1 MKSENITADDVKQIL
16 GNEDNEIS
24 EKILPLVLESE
35 KDGNFEFSENEIK
48 IIQWINLFN
57 ERLNRAYE
65 IRYGERNVYIRDYL
79 GTNENILL
87 EFFVAYKFSKY
98 YKEVTEEDKKI
109 NYNIFEQLKNIIF
122 EIYVIFEFEILDEN
136 ELYKEKSE
144 NEYEL
149 LYNLNK
155 AQNLIIKTRILWEKI
170 MNFFYLLIERKELE
184 TSKSKSKKSKF
195 KKWCKDKNIYFFDHI
210 LEKLK
215 AFDEKFRT
223 GEVHE
228 YSKLKNYFE
237 KGINQNISLYCLD
250 LLFAFSN
257 EVILNIMAYINDLEP
272 KFRMWQKLPADVS
285 ENLKEFIEV
294 PEWVKKYT
302 ESDDI
307 YNILDDG
314 SVINNYE
321 EVKNDMFKQQM

>member
-1 MKSENITADDVKQIL
+1 MENECMTTDDVKQLLKDENKDICQ
-16 GNEDNEIS
+16 
-24 EKILPLVLESE
+24 KILPSITKNEENGVLKLS
-35 KDGNFEFSENEIK
+35 KNEIK
-48 IIQWINLFN
+48 IVQGINLFN

-65 IRYGERNVYIRDYL
+65 IRYGERNVYTRDYL
-79 GTNENILL
+79 GTNENILF
-87 EFFVAYKFSKY
+87 EFFVAYRFSKY
-98 YKEVTEEDKKI
+98 YKEVTEEDKRI

-170 MNFFYLLIERKELE
+170 MNFFYLLIERKEI
-184 TSKSKSKKSKF
+184 SSSKSKKSKF
-195 KKWCKDKNIYFFDHI
+195 KTWCKNKGIFFLDHI
-210 LEKLK
+210 IKKLET
-215 AFDEKFRT
+215 FDNVFRT

-237 KGINQNISLYCLD
+237 RGINQNINLYCLN

-257 EVILNIMAYINDLEP
+257 EAIINIMAYINGIEP
-272 KFRMWQKLPADVS
+272 KYRMWQKLPKDIS
-285 ENLKEFIEV
+285 EQLEEFTDV

-302 ESDDI
+302 ENEKIYDI
-307 YNILDDG
+307 LEKGAI
-314 SVINNYE
+314 INNYE
-321 EVKNDMFKQQM
+321 EVKKEMFNQ

>member
-1 MKSENITADDVKQIL
+1 MENGCVTTDDLEQLLKAENKDICQ
-16 GNEDNEIS
+16 
-24 EKILPLVLESE
+24 KILPAITKNEE
-35 KDGNFEFSENEIK
+35 DGTLKFSENEIK
-48 IIQWINLFN
+48 IVKGINLFN

-65 IRYGERNVYIRDYL
+65 IRYGERNVYTRDYL

-87 EFFVAYKFSKY
+87 EFFVAYRFSKY
-98 YKEVTEEDKKI
+98 YREVTEEDKKI

-170 MNFFYLLIERKELE
+170 MNFFYLLIERKEIP
-184 TSKSKSKKSKF
+184 SSKSKKSKF
-195 KKWCKDKNIYFFDHI
+195 KTWCKNKDIVFLDHI
-210 LEKLK
+210 IEKLE
-215 AFDEKFRT
+215 AFDSTFRT

-237 KGINQNISLYCLD
+237 RGINQNINLYCLN

-257 EVILNIMAYINDLEP
+257 ETIINIMAYINGIEP
-272 KFRMWQKLPADVS
+272 KYRMWQKLPKDIS
-285 ENLKEFIEV
+285 EQLEEFTDV

-302 ESDDI
+302 ENEKIYDI
-307 YNILDDG
+307 LEKGAI
-314 SVINNYE
+314 INNYE
-321 EVKNDMFKQQM
+321 EVKKEMFNQ

>member
-1 MKSENITADDVKQIL
+1 MKNENVTADDVKQIL
-16 GNEDNEIS
+16 ENEDNEIS

-35 KDGNFEFSENEIK
+35 KDGKFEFSENEIK

-65 IRYGERNVYIRDYL
+65 IRYGERNVYTRDYL

-98 YKEVTEEDKKI
+98 YKEVTAEDKKI

-170 MNFFYLLIERKELE
+170 INFFYLLIERKELE
-184 TSKSKSKKSKF
+184 ASKSKSKKSKF
-195 KKWCKDKNIYFFDHI
+195 EKWCKDKNIYFFDNV

-272 KFRMWQKLPADVS
+272 KFRMWQKFPEDVS
-285 ENLKEFIEV
+285 ENLKEFIDV

-302 ESDDI
+302 GSDDI
-307 YNILDDG
+307 DDILEDG

-321 EVKNDMFKQQM
+321 EVKNDMFK

>member
-1 MKSENITADDVKQIL
+1 MEKEYVTANDVKEL
-16 GNEDNEIS
+16 LKDENEYIYQ
-24 EKILPLVLESE
+24 KILPSIIENE
-35 KDGNFEFSENEIK
+35 KDGVLKFSENEIK
-48 IIQWINLFN
+48 ICQGINLFN

-65 IRYGERNVYIRDYL
+65 IRYDNYNIELRDYI
-79 GTNENILL
+79 GTSENVLY
-87 EFFVAYKFSKY
+87 EFLIAYKFSKY
-98 YKEVTEEDKKI
+98 YKEETEEDKKI

-122 EIYVIFEFEILDEN
+122 EIYVIFEFEIFDEN

-170 MNFFYLLIERKELE
+170 MNFFYLLIERKEIP
-184 TSKSKSKKSKF
+184 SSKSKKSKF
-195 KKWCKDKNIYFFDHI
+195 KIWCQNKDIYFLDHI
-210 LEKLK
+210 IEKLE
-215 AFDEKFRT
+215 AFDSTFRT

-237 KGINQNISLYCLD
+237 RGVNQNISLYCLD

-257 EVILNIMAYINDLEP
+257 EAIINIMAYINGIEP
-272 KFRMWQKLPADVS
+272 KYRMWQKLPEDIS
-285 ENLKEFIEV
+285 EQLKEITDI

-302 ESDDI
+302 KNEDI
-307 YNILDDG
+307 YNILEQG
-314 SVINNYE
+314 TVINNYE
-321 EVKNDMFKQQM
+321 EVKNDMFHQ

>member
-1 MKSENITADDVKQIL
+1 MKNENVTADDVKQIL
-16 GNEDNEIS
+16 ENEDNEIS

-65 IRYGERNVYIRDYL
+65 IRYGERNVYTRDYL

-170 MNFFYLLIERKELE
+170 MNFFYLLIERKELDA
-184 TSKSKSKKSKF
+184 SKSKKSKF
-195 KKWCKDKNIYFFDHI
+195 EKWCKDKNIYFFDHV

-272 KFRMWQKLPADVS
+272 KFRMWQKFPKDVS
-285 ENLKEFIEV
+285 ENLKEFIDV

-302 ESDDI
+302 GSDDI
-307 YNILDDG
+307 YDILEDG

>member
-1 MKSENITADDVKQIL
+1 MENDCMTTDDVKQLLKDENKDICQ
-16 GNEDNEIS
+16 
-24 EKILPLVLESE
+24 KILPSITKNEENGVL
-35 KDGNFEFSENEIK
+35 KLSENEIK
-48 IIQWINLFN
+48 IVQGINLFN

-65 IRYGERNVYIRDYL
+65 IRYGESKVYTRDYL
-79 GTNENILL
+79 GTNENIILD
-87 EFFVAYKFSKY
+87 FFVAYRFSKY

-170 MNFFYLLIERKELE
+170 MNFFYLLIERKEIP
-184 TSKSKSKKSKF
+184 SSKSKKSKF
-195 KKWCKDKNIYFFDHI
+195 KTWCKNKDIFFLDHI
-210 LEKLK
+210 IKKLET
-215 AFDEKFRT
+215 FDNIFRT

-237 KGINQNISLYCLD
+237 RGINQNINLYCLN

-257 EVILNIMAYINDLEP
+257 EAIINIMAYINGIEP
-272 KFRMWQKLPADVS
+272 KYRMWQKLPKDIS
-285 ENLKEFIEV
+285 EQLEEFTDV
-294 PEWVKKYT
+294 PEWVKTYNENEKIY
-302 ESDDI
+302 DI
-307 YNILDDG
+307 LEKGAI
-314 SVINNYE
+314 INNYE
-321 EVKNDMFKQQM
+321 EVKKEMFNQ

>member
-1 MKSENITADDVKQIL
+1 MENGCVTTDDLEQLLKDEKQDICQ
-16 GNEDNEIS
+16 
-24 EKILPLVLESE
+24 KILPAITKNEE
-35 KDGNFEFSENEIK
+35 DGTLKFSENEIK
-48 IIQWINLFN
+48 IVKGINLFN

-65 IRYGERNVYIRDYL
+65 IRYGERNVYTRDYL

-87 EFFVAYKFSKY
+87 EFFVTYRFSKY
-98 YKEVTEEDKKI
+98 YREVTEEDKKI

-170 MNFFYLLIERKELE
+170 MNFFYLLIERKEIP
-184 TSKSKSKKSKF
+184 SSKSKKSKF
-195 KKWCKDKNIYFFDHI
+195 KTWCKNKDIVFLDHI
-210 LEKLK
+210 IEKLE
-215 AFDEKFRT
+215 AFDSTFRT

-237 KGINQNISLYCLD
+237 RGINQNINLYCLN

-257 EVILNIMAYINDLEP
+257 ETIINIMAYINGIEP
-272 KFRMWQKLPADVS
+272 KYRMWQKLPKDIS
-285 ENLKEFIEV
+285 EQLEEFTDV

-302 ESDDI
+302 ENEKIYDI
-307 YNILDDG
+307 LEKGAI
-314 SVINNYE
+314 INNYE
-321 EVKNDMFKQQM
+321 EVKKEMFNQ